1 MKKVMLSCALLISA
15 VVASAIPWSGDA
27 HRHSAS
33 LIRDGKL
40 TEARAYLDT
49 VDEKFQARTVIHR
62 LYADT
67 VDSAIDTSTPAKL
80 YAVAEGYYSALGRTG
95 ASLKNSSEYAV
106 LWIYIYGVKDYDA
119 GLAYYNTLENP
130 SGNCVAYAVEALQK
144 LGRADEAIV
153 LAVTHKAW
161 YAAFNVANAKKDKVK
176 TFEYGKEL
184 LLSSYQKAP
193 VVVRVLDAIGNYDY
207 TDTVITKEM
216 QIDFLKA
223 VDVKYRR
230 FMATDEVTWKPILAG
245 VLYSLKSLGVEVVE

>member
-15 VVASAIPWSGDA
+15 VVASAIPWSPDA
-27 HRHSAS
+27 YRHSSA
-33 LIRDGKL
+33 LIRAGKL

-49 VDEKFQARTVIHR
+49 IEGVSGTVAIFRAWADKVDENIDASTVEK
-62 LYADT
+62 L
-67 VDSAIDTSTPAKL
+67 SAIVNTYNTAQ
-80 YAVAEGYYSALGRTG
+80 GFTG
-95 ASLKNSSEYAV
+95 TQLKNANDYTI
-106 LWIYIYGVKDYDA
+106 LWIYTHGVNDYEA

-130 SGNCVAYAVEALQK
+130 SASCVARAVVALQQ
-144 LGRADEAIV
+144 LGRADEAIA
-153 LAVTHKAW
+153 LAVAHKNW
-161 YAAFNVANAKKDKVK
+161 YAAFNAVNAKKDKVK

-193 VVVRVLDAIGNYDY
+193 VVVRVLNAIGNYDY
-207 TDTVITKEM
+207 TDTAITKEI

>member
-15 VVASAIPWSGDA
+15 VVASAIPWSGDTW
-27 HRHSAS
+27 HQAS
-33 LIRDGKL
+33 SYLRTGNVV
-40 TEARAYLDT
+40 EARTYLDT
-49 VDEKFQARTVIHR
+49 IDEANQHQTARHR
-62 LYADT
+62 IWADHL
-67 VDSAIDTSTPAKL
+67 DPAIDTSTPAKL

-106 LWIYIYGVKDYDA
+106 LWVYMYGVNDCEA
-119 GLAYYNTLENP
+119 SLAYYNTLENP
-130 SGNCVAYAVEALQK
+130 SGNCVAQAVYALTQT
-144 LGRADEAIV
+144 GRVDEAIA
-153 LAVTHKAW
+153 LAVAHKQW
-161 YAAFNVANAKKDKVK
+161 YAAFNAANAKKDKVK

-193 VVVRVLDAIGNYDY
+193 VVVRVLNAIGNYDY
-207 TDTVITKEM
+207 TDTAITKEM

>member
-1 MKKVMLSCALLISA
+1 MLSCALLISA

-27 HRHSAS
+27 YRHSAA

-40 TEARAYLDT
+40 AEARAYLDT
-49 VDEKFQARTVIHR
+49 IEGWKDTAAIFRAWADHVDETV
-62 LYADT
+62 
-67 VDSAIDTSTPAKL
+67 DTSTPAKL

-95 ASLKNSSEYAV
+95 ASLKNASEHAV
-106 LWIYIYGVKDYDA
+106 LWVYIKGVKDYEA

-130 SGNCVAYAVEALQK
+130 SASCVARAVVALQQ
-144 LGRADEAIV
+144 LGRADEAIA
-153 LAVTHKAW
+153 LAVAHKNW
-161 YAAFNVANAKKDKVK
+161 YAAFNAANAKKDKVK

-193 VVVRVLDAIGNYDY
+193 VVVRVLNAIGNYDY
-207 TDTVITKEM
+207 TDTAITKEM

>member
-15 VVASAIPWSGDA
+15 VVASAIPWSADVHVGSNA
-27 HRHSAS
+27 
-33 LIRDGKL
+33 LIKAGKL

-49 VDEKFQARTVIHR
+49 VDEKMQWRTVIHR
-62 LYADT
+62 LYADA

-80 YAVAEGYYSALGRTG
+80 YAVAEGYYSALGITG
-95 ASLKNSSEYAV
+95 ASLRNASEYAV
-106 LWIYIYGVKDYDA
+106 LWVYIRDAKDCEA
-119 GLAYYNTLENP
+119 ALAYYNTLENP
-130 SGNCVAYAVEALQK
+130 SASCVGHAVVALQK
-144 LGRADEAIV
+144 LGRADEAIT
-153 LAVTHKAW
+153 LAVAHKIW
-161 YAAFNVANAKKDKVK
+161 YTAFNAANAKKDKVK

-193 VVVRVLDAIGNYDY
+193 VVVRVLNAIGNYDY